1 MINCA
6 KTIWILAT
14 NALDK
19 TIISFCDKNQAI
31 FDEDN
36 RSKRE
41 DLLEE
46 LTTAMREEFI
56 SVFKVSIL
64 SLTVLPKV
72 FRENT
77 LLTKDLASTDRPNLR
92 LRPISPLL

>member
-19 TIISFCDKNQAI
+19 TIIGFCDKNQAI
-31 FDEDN
+31 FDEDKP
-36 RSKRE
+36 SKRE

-56 SVFKVSIL
+56 SVFKVIIK
-64 SLTVLPKV
+64 VLL
-72 FRENT
+72 FSN
-77 LLTKDLASTDRPNLR
+77 
-92 LRPISPLL
+92 

>member
-19 TIISFCDKNQAI
+19 TIIGFCDKNQAI
-31 FDEDN
+31 FDEEKP
-36 RSKRE
+36 SKRE

-56 SVFKVSIL
+56 SVFKV
-64 SLTVLPKV
+64 TVKNPLN
-72 FRENT
+72 FRRNRIID
-77 LLTKDLASTDRPNLR
+77 KR
-92 LRPISPLL
+92 L

>member
-1 MINCA
+1 MVNCA

-19 TIISFCDKNQAI
+19 TIMGFCDRDQAI

-36 RSKRE
+36 PTKRE
-41 DLLEE
+41 NLLEE

-56 SVFKVSIL
+56 SVFKVSINVIHFFETTIL
-64 SLTVLPKV
+64 M
-72 FRENT
+72 R
-77 LLTKDLASTDRPNLR
+77 A
-92 LRPISPLL
+92 

>member
-1 MINCA
+1 MVNCA

-19 TIISFCDKNQAI
+19 TIMGFCGRNQAI

-36 RSKRE
+36 PTKRE
-41 DLLEE
+41 NLLEE

-56 SVFKVSIL
+56 SVFKVSINVIHF
-64 SLTVLPKV
+64 LTQPYL
-72 FRENT
+72 
-77 LLTKDLASTDRPNLR
+77 
-92 LRPISPLL
+92 